1 MFPSFYIIDID
12 IRYEA
17 CAVYDRWYMYY
28 HQYCN
33 VFYAHIRQIIELL
46 VLEIWYGGDII
57 TK

>member
-17 CAVYDRWYMYY
+17 CEVYDWWYTYY